1 MTRKPKVIRYDALA
15 VEALDIFEKHKIDD
29 LIVVDPKG
37 KPVGIVDGQDLPK
50 LKIV

>member
-1 MTRKPKVIRYDALA
+1 MTREPKVIREDALA

-29 LIVVDPKG
+29 LVVVDSKG
-37 KPVGIVDGQDLPK
+37 KPVGVVDGQDLPK